1 LIGIKFDV
9 VIMDWQDILLLK
21 QLLIRTSF
29 EKAYPNLYDNVA
41 DTHPEMA
48 EYLTQRENEIL
59 QLYSQKTNIN
69 TPLEVII
76 DNIVMSIIE
85 VRSEIEFELEEG
97 LGDQPPLSLILVGI
111 PDKWVKLVFRKV
123 REYLGELNK
132 EVDEVNQFIVNRTV
146 KELIKALLFGM
157 YVVMQEKT
165 SEKVSKGMNWENIL
179 KGYTEVMMID
189 AFAELH
195 KAVGIWAGI
204 NNYDMGDEEDFGTL
218 AHRLLSIKQAA
229 VEDVELDL
237 YKQFERVRDITEDAA
252 SVRKPLWELYKM
264 LQWREDL
271 Q

>member
-1 LIGIKFDV
+1 
-9 VIMDWQDILLLK
+9 MDWQDILLLK

-59 QLYSQKTNIN
+59 QLYSKRTNIN

-76 DNIVMSIIE
+76 DNIVMAIIE
-85 VRSEIEFELEEG
+85 VRNEIEFELQEVAE
-97 LGDQPPLSLILVGI
+97 DTIPPLSLILVGI

-132 EVDEVNQFIVNRTV
+132 EVSEVMQFIVRC

-179 KGYTEVMMID
+179 KGYSEVMMID

-218 AHRLLSIKQAA
+218 AHRMLSIKQAA
-229 VEDVELDL
+229 FEDVELDL
-237 YKQFERVRDITEDAA
+237 YKQFERVRDITNDAA